1 MTGIVGGVD
10 GGGTV
15 PSLPA
20 SWCASGAHRLV
31 PLGQFLAAL
40 RSPNGVCAVG
50 IGGREPETRAGNVA
64 NVPARGT
71 RPPQWR
77 IAARRSFLR
86 VRVPAGRLVGIDLA
100 RTLALGGMIATH
112 LYRPVYD
119 RQVSL
124 AHQLA
129 AGRASALFAV
139 LAGLSL
145 ALVTGGPTP
154 VTGRERRARSVAIVV
169 RSVLL
174 YGIGVALTHLGTG
187 IAIVLQT
194 YAVLLVAML
203 PFPGWR
209 PRRLAL
215 LAGAWVVAG
224 PLLLVWITSWWPAW
238 HVTGWGTVTEHV
250 QGIYPLP
257 VWITYFWVGLAVG
270 RLRLTGTRVAT
281 LLLAFGGL
289 LAVAAVVVSDRLVY
303 RQTVLRQLAAD
314 VGTTDLDYVRHLLD
328 WGLAG
333 FVPGGSNW
341 WLAVSAPHSG
351 TPFDLAT
358 TIGTALALVGAC
370 LLLARLLPRAIT
382 VLSGAGAM
390 SLTIYTLHVVAMS
403 RRVWPP
409 EETRSFWI
417 HITLLGLLGAAFRL
431 ARRRGPLEWLVS
443 WVSGR
448 AASVVRRP

>member
-1 MTGIVGGVD
+1 M
-10 GGGTV
+10 
-15 PSLPA
+15 
-20 SWCASGAHRLV
+20 
-31 PLGQFLAAL
+31 
-40 RSPNGVCAVG
+40 
-50 IGGREPETRAGNVA
+50 
-64 NVPARGT
+64 
-71 RPPQWR
+71 
-77 IAARRSFLR
+77 
-86 VRVPAGRLVGIDLA
+86 PAGRLVGIDLA

-203 PFPGWR
+203 PFLGWR

-370 LLLARLLPRAIT
+370 LLLARLFPRAIT

-448 AASVVRRP
+448 AASVVRRT